1 VILETIGSLVVGA
14 IGAGIGWGTTE
25 FLARPIR
32 KFFDLRG
39 DAVRTISQ
47 YGNLRARYSER
58 RSSNDLIETS
68 ENHTLSEA
76 ESARLHE
83 AEVALRAL
91 AAQMKGFA
99 FTETV
104 ASRALRLFG
113 FDPKKASEGLFGIA
127 NTIDKTGETRIMSKK
142 MVTDALRLP
151 EHTL

>member
-1 VILETIGSLVVGA
+1 MILETIGSLVVGA
-14 IGAGIGWGTTE
+14 IGAGVAWGVTE

-32 KFFDLRG
+32 KFFDLRF

-47 YGNLRARYSER
+47 YGNLRARYNER
-58 RSSNDLIETS
+58 RLANDVIETS
-68 ENHTLSEA
+68 EDHTLSEA

-99 FTETV
+99 FNETI
-104 ASRALRLFG
+104 ASRALLLFG
-113 FDPKKASEGLFGIA
+113 YDPKKASEGLFGIA
-127 NTIDKTGETRIMSKK
+127 NTVDKTGDTRIMSKK
-142 MVTDALRLP
+142 WVTDALRLP